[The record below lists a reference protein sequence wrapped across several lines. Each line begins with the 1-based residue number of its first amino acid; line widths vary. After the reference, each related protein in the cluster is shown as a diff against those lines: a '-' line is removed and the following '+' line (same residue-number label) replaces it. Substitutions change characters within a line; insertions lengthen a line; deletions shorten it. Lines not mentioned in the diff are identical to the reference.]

1 MKSVK
6 WILALTVSLMAVACA
21 SQRKAARLGTE
32 RVDVFKKDLADFL
45 PDQTEGIFEPPTE
58 IVTTDEHG
66 NEVILM
72 AARVDEETGNM
83 EVTDVLQAAVVTARF
98 QNRAERAGK
107 IDLEFRIRVP
117 ESMLD
122 KDWQMTLE
130 PRMFLQGDA
139 VGLEPV
145 VITGSAFQD
154 QRMRGYERY
163 NRFMDSIVTDSLDL
177 TWRWQL
183 ERFIER
189 NIPELYAMKTDSAYV
204 SETSWYGITGVDAI
218 RHYTNRCRR
227 NRNEYK
233 IEHMEDYFDA
243 YVRAPFR
250 DDVRLDTLLDGRD
263 GPFLYDYAET
273 VETRPKLRKIGVVVS
288 GDIRQKDGR
297 LLYNIPSTDTL
308 NFYVSSLSSFA
319 KDIIRYKK
327 EVVYRRKD
335 ESTSRN
341 IIFPVGKSALYP
353 ELGDNAREIRLIE
366 QTLEQLLL
374 HDTYELDSLV
384 IRANSS
390 PDGPFKSNLTLSEK
404 RSASVSSYFTTYM
417 RHLRDS
423 VVAARGYAVDS
434 TGRMSAAFQVALPTI
449 RAHATPENWTG
460 LDALV
465 ARDTFFTAADRG
477 RYARLRF
484 EKPEDRRDYLMRQE
498 RFGTYMLENLYPRL
512 RRVDFD
518 FHMHRRG
525 MVKDTVETTV
535 PDEIYQEGLQA
546 LKDRDYNKAI
556 DILGPYKDYNTAVA
570 YLAMDRNLSA
580 LQILEKEP
588 ATPAVHYMMAIL
600 KSRMGDFQGAVNEY
614 LEACRGDKAYIARG
628 NLDPEISVLI
638 KRYKLHVSPEEAEM
652 PL

>member
-1 MKSVK
+1 MKSLR
-6 WILALTVSLMAVACA
+6 WIMVLSVSMLLVGCA
-21 SQRKAARLGTE
+21 SQRKLARLGTE

-58 IVTTDEHG
+58 IVTTDENG

-72 AARVDEETGNM
+72 ATRVDEETGNT

-98 QNRAERAGK
+98 QNRAERSGK
-107 IDLEFRIRVP
+107 IDLEFRIKVP

-122 KDWQMTLE
+122 KDWEITLE
-130 PRMFLQGDA
+130 PRMCMQGD
-139 VGLEPV
+139 VTGMDPV
-145 VITGSAFQD
+145 VITGSSFQN
-154 QRMRGYERY
+154 RRLRGYERY
-163 NRFMDSIVTDSLDL
+163 QRLVDSIVTDTLDL

-189 NIPELYAMKTDSAYV
+189 NIPELYAFRTDSAYV
-204 SETSWYGITGVDAI
+204 SEESWYGVNGVEAI
-218 RHYTNRCRR
+218 RHYTNRCLR
-227 NRNEYK
+227 NRNQYK
-233 IEHMEDYFDA
+233 IDHLEEYYNA
-243 YVRAPFR
+243 YVRSPYPENA
-250 DDVRLDTLLDGRD
+250 RLDTLLDGRD
-263 GPFLYDYAET
+263 GPFLYDYSET
-273 VETRPKLRKIGVVVS
+273 VDTRPRLRKIGVVVS
-288 GDIRQKDGR
+288 GDIRRRDGR
-297 LLYNIPSTDTL
+297 LLYNIPPTDTL

-341 IIFPVGKSALYP
+341 IIFPLGKSGLYP
-353 ELGDNAREIRLIE
+353 ELGDNAREIRIIE
-366 QTLEQLLL
+366 QTLSQLLL

-390 PDGPFKSNLTLSEK
+390 PDGPFQRNLELSAQ
-404 RSASVSSYFTTYM
+404 RSASVSRHFNAYM

-423 VVAARGYAVDS
+423 VVTAAGLAMDS
-434 TGRMSAAFQVALPTI
+434 TGRMQAAVRIDLPKI
-449 RAHATPENWTG
+449 QSHATPENWEG
-460 LDALV
+460 LDVLV
-465 ARDTFFTAADRG
+465 AQDPSFTPTDRN
-477 RYARLRF
+477 RYARLRKV
-484 EKPEDRRDYLMRQE
+484 KPEDRRDHMISQE
-498 RFGTYMLENLYPRL
+498 RFGPYVREQLYPRL

-535 PDEIYQEGLQA
+535 PDEVYQEGLQA
-546 LKDRDYNKAI
+546 LRDRDYHKAI
-556 DILGPYKDYNTAVA
+556 DLLSPYKDYNTAVA

-588 ATPAVHYMMAIL
+588 ETPAVHYMMAIL

-614 LEACRGDKAYIARG
+614 LEACRGDRMYIARG

-638 KRYKLHVSPEEAEM
+638 KRYQLHVTPEEADR
-652 PL
+652 L